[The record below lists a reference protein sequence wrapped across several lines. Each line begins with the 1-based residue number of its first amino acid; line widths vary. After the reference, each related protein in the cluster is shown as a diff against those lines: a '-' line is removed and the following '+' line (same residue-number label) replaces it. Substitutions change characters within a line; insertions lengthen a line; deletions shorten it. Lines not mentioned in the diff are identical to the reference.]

1 MRQIPLESGLR
12 RGIWT
17 KVQFYSLTASCKLK
31 KIKQRCY
38 QFSLTPQQ
46 YGFCSILLNRVISS
60 CFPQFSLTPQQ
71 YGFCSILLNRVI
83 SSCFPQ
89 FSLTPLHLAS
99 WYGHESVVKLLLK
112 YGANVNTK
120 DRVSNKRWGKGS
132 SCLLLL
138 LSLLF
143 TRESL
148 EDDQLN

>member
-1 MRQIPLESGLR
+1 MALD
-12 RGIWT
+12 
-17 KVQFYSLTASCKLK
+17 
-31 KIKQRCY
+31 
-38 QFSLTPQQ
+38 
-46 YGFCSILLNRVISS
+46 GFFSIL
-60 CFPQFSLTPQQ
+60 F
-71 YGFCSILLNRVI
+71 NRVI